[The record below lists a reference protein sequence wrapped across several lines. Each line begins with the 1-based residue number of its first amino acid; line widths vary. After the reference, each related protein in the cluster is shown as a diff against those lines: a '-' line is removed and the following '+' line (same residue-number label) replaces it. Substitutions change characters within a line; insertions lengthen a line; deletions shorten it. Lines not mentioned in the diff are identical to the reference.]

1 MPMTAV
7 QSDSADRHRPDA
19 TAARWRALLWLSIGL
34 MSLGCLVGVLVP
46 AGAGW
51 DFANF
56 YDTGHRVAAGQI
68 ADVYDPVSAI
78 DGAAPQGGMRF
89 WGTPI
94 SAVFYAPLSWFSPG
108 TALILFKVQNV
119 AAFVASF
126 VLLYVLS
133 RRFAD
138 GPHPA
143 REQFAAVFAFLCLV
157 YQPFWTVFRVGGQTT
172 PTVFLL
178 FTIALFCHVYSHH
191 WTAAACLVL
200 ASLIKPALAPALLC
214 LVILAGW
221 SFLVKIGVLAAAAG
235 LASVALLGWPIH
247 LTFLDAVRSG
257 VPAPFPWQYSSSLY
271 IFIDSLHTAL
281 GTRAG
286 TQPYPALLTAVNYAL
301 KAITLATIVALVI
314 KGRSRNLSPA
324 AWRHFSV
331 LVVHHLGALPRAALH
346 SAHLCG
352 RVLALV
358 QPERAV
364 ARRRRVCRLARSEP
378 HLCQLAE
385 PAGRRGTGPGPAGGD
400 DLQGGAA
407 DPDARL
413 RLAARAGARRE
424 LRGPCLAA
432 ACDS

>member
-1 MPMTAV
+1 
-7 QSDSADRHRPDA
+7 
-19 TAARWRALLWLSIGL
+19 
-34 MSLGCLVGVLVP
+34 
-46 AGAGW
+46 
-51 DFANF
+51 
-56 YDTGHRVAAGQI
+56 
-68 ADVYDPVSAI
+68 
-78 DGAAPQGGMRF
+78 
-89 WGTPI
+89 
-94 SAVFYAPLSWFSPG
+94 
-108 TALILFKVQNV
+108 V

-200 ASLIKPALAPALLC
+200 ASLVKPALAPALLC
-214 LVILAGW
+214 LVFLAGW

-331 LVVHHLGALPRAALH
+331 LVSILFFLWWSFTIWEHY
-346 SAHLCG
+346 
-352 RVLALV
+352 LALLFIPLIYV
-358 QPERAV
+358 VASSRWFSRSALWLVGAV
-364 ARRRRVCRLARSEP
+364 FAVSLGQNLIFVNWLSRQVAEAPVPVLLAVTTFKAAPLILMLAFVWRHGRELVASYEAP
-378 HLCQLAE
+378 VWQQLATHE
-385 PAGRRGTGPGPAGGD
+385 DGR
-400 DLQGGAA
+400 
-407 DPDARL
+407 
-413 RLAARAGARRE
+413 
-424 LRGPCLAA
+424 
-432 ACDS
+432 